1 MIRTVIQGT
10 GHYLPENIIKNN
22 NFLNYNFY
30 NNKGSK
36 INKSNKEIIEK
47 FHEITE
53 IEERRYVSDN
63 FSSSDIAAIA
73 AKKALEDAK
82 INKELIDYVI
92 TAHNYGDIN
101 PQYKQSDM
109 LPSISARVKNIL
121 GIKNNKCRPY
131 DMIFGCPGWVEG
143 LILAD
148 QLIRANHAKNILVT
162 GSDTLSRVIDPH
174 DINAMIFADGAGAVV
189 LSAVETNE
197 NIGIINYDSRSDNGE
212 ELKYLFNGPSLKS
225 DYKDSMIN
233 INMNGRKIY
242 EYALTIVPVMLKAL
256 LHNNSLS
263 IKDIKKI
270 FIHQA
275 NAKMDYAILKRL
287 LKCYNLSIQDKKYF
301 NIMPMSIQKFGNSS
315 VATVPT
321 LLDIVLKGQ
330 MPEHKINS
338 KDTILLSS
346 LGAGMNINAVIYRF
360 P

>member
-1 MIRTVIQGT
+1 MIRTVIKGT
-10 GHYLPENIIKNN
+10 GHYLPEKIISNN

-30 NNKGSK
+30 NKKASK
-36 INKSNKEIIEK
+36 IDKSNKEIIEK
-47 FHEITE
+47 FHQITE

-63 FSSSDIAAIA
+63 LSSSDIAAIA
-73 AKKALEDAK
+73 AKQALEDAK
-82 INKELIDYVI
+82 INKEVIDYVI

-101 PQYKQSDM
+101 PISKQSDM

-148 QLIRANHAKNILVT
+148 KLIKSNNAKHILVT

-174 DINAMIFADGAGAVV
+174 DINSMIFSDGAGAAV
-189 LSAVETNE
+189 LSAVKTNE
-197 NIGIINYDSRSDNGE
+197 NIGIINYESRSDNGE
-212 ELKYLFNGPSLKS
+212 ELKYLFNGPSIKS

-242 EYALTIVPVMLKAL
+242 EYALTIVPEMIRKL
-256 LHNNSLS
+256 LNNNSLS
-263 IKDIKKI
+263 IQDIKKI

-287 LKCYNLSIQDKKYF
+287 LKFYNLSINDKKCL

-321 LLDIVLKGQ
+321 LLDIVLKGK
-330 MPEHKINS
+330 MPEHKINR
-338 KDTILLSS
+338 KDTILISS
-346 LGAGMNINAVIYRF
+346 LGAGMNINAIIYKF

>member
-1 MIRTVIQGT
+1 MIRTVIKGT
-10 GHYLPENIIKNN
+10 GHYLPEKIIKNN

-30 NNKGSK
+30 SKKGYK
-36 INKSNKEIIEK
+36 IDKSNKDIIDK
-47 FHEITE
+47 FYEITE
-53 IEERRYVSDN
+53 IEERRYVNDN
-63 FSSSDIAAIA
+63 LSSSDIAAIA
-73 AKKALEDAK
+73 AKNALEDAK
-82 INKELIDYVI
+82 IDKEVIDYII

-101 PQYKQSDM
+101 TKSKQSDM

-148 QLIRANHAKNILVT
+148 QLIKSNNAKNILVT

-174 DINAMIFADGAGAVV
+174 DINAMIFSDGAGAAV
-189 LSAVETNE
+189 LSAVKTNE
-197 NIGIINYDSRSDNGE
+197 NIGIINYDSKSYNGE
-212 ELKYLFNGPSLKS
+212 ELKYLFNGPSVKS
-225 DYKDSMIN
+225 DYTDSMIN

-242 EYALTIVPVMLKAL
+242 EYALTIVPVMLREL
-256 LHNNSLS
+256 LDSNYLS

-287 LKCYNLSIQDKKYF
+287 LHFYNLSIYDKKYL

-321 LLDIVLKGQ
+321 LLDIVLKGK
-330 MPEHKINS
+330 MPQHKINE
-338 KDTILLSS
+338 KDTILISS
-346 LGAGMNINAVIYRF
+346 LGAGMNINAIIYRF